1 MRRRSEYGSKSLAE
15 SEIPLAADIGI
26 STSGEQTISYDFT
39 DPDST
44 LQRIDMY
51 NMVDDHWTFF
61 RSQLKPIDVTIV
73 TKGGPEG
80 YACFT
85 KGNTHLFSPPNG
97 TAGYVD
103 GELG

>member
-1 MRRRSEYGSKSLAE
+1 
-15 SEIPLAADIGI
+15 
-26 STSGEQTISYDFT
+26 
-39 DPDST
+39 
-44 LQRIDMY
+44 
-51 NMVDDHWTFF
+51 MVDDYWTFF